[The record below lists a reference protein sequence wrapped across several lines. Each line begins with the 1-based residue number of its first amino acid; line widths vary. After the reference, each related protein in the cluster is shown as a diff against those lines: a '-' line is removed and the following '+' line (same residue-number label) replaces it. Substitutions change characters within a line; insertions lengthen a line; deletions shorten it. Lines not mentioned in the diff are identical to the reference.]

1 MTQLSVS
8 TGLVGPTGDV
18 RPRLRVRPV
27 LIGTGAVGAR
37 LRVELR
43 TFDGTAP
50 PPTRYRWMSRG
61 TAVAGGETDSFTVRP
76 EDAGAYVYC
85 ALRVET
91 AYGSVLLTTPVLPIW
106 PNADL
111 PAWDVTLG
119 EEGTIIVTRAPGA
132 PLPPPAGDLALEL
145 PVVREPAP
153 EPDPEPSRPRSQSQS
168 RSQIRSPEPET
179 RAALPSPNRS
189 PRPSRPRNRSRSRRP
204 SPNRYQSQS
213 RRLNQSR
220 CRSPTGPDLA
230 GGCGGWGDRAPRRAA
245 ATRPRPRR
253 PGAERSASGCR
264 SSLGRGRS
272 RRSVRDPPRPVQS
285 LVQRPLPGPDLCIS

>member
-8 TGLVGPTGDV
+8 TGLVGPSGDV

-153 EPDPEPSRPRSQSQS
+153 APEPEPQPDPEPDPAPEPVPEPDPVPP
-168 RSQIRSPEPET
+168 PEPEPVPEPEPAPEPEPDPAPEPEPEEPEPEPEPAPELEPDPVPIWQVDVEDGAIVL
-179 RAALPSPNRS
+179 RAAPP
-189 PRPSRPRNRSRSRRP
+189 P
-204 SPNRYQSQS
+204 
-213 RRLNQSR
+213 
-220 CRSPTGPDLA
+220 PDLA
-230 GGCGGWGDRAPRRAA
+230 PVALEPNALHLGADPLWDVVVLDAQFEIRRAPFS
-245 ATRPRPRR
+245 P
-253 PGAERSASGCR
+253 
-264 SSLGRGRS
+264 
-272 RRSVRDPPRPVQS
+272 SVSIVCE
-285 LVQRPLPGPDLCIS
+285 GTDLCIA

>member
-1 MTQLSVS
+1 M
-8 TGLVGPTGDV
+8 GPTGDV

-61 TAVAGGETDSFTVRP
+61 TAVAGGESDSFTVRP

-153 EPDPEPSRPRSQSQS
+153 APEPDPTTAGSGTGPRARAGARSRIRSRRPNPNRSQSPS
-168 RSQIRSPEPET
+168 RSPEPEPDPG
-179 RAALPSPNRS
+179 RRS
-189 PRPSRPRNRSRSRRP
+189 RNRGARARAR
-204 SPNRYQSQS
+204 
-213 RRLNQSR
+213 
-220 CRSPTGPDLA
+220 A
-230 GGCGGWGDRAPRRAA
+230 GA
-245 ATRPRPRR
+245 
-253 PGAERSASGCR
+253 
-264 SSLGRGRS
+264 
-272 RRSVRDPPRPVQS
+272 
-285 LVQRPLPGPDLCIS
+285 